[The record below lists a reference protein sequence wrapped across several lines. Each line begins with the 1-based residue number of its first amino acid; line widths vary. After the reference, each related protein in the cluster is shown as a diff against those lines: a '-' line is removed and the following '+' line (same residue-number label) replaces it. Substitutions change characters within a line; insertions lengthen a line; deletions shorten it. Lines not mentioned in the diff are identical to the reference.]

1 MTASGA
7 RPFGLPREARLR
19 GAGEFQALFERGK
32 RVERP
37 EFIALWIP
45 SPGRRKAGFTVSR
58 QLRGAVERNRA
69 RRRLREAYRR
79 QREALPPDISVVF
92 VGRPLVQRV
101 SFEVLVQS
109 LGEVL
114 TMLRRQGRA
123 SGARLGRPSEAT

>member
-1 MTASGA
+1 M
-7 RPFGLPREARLR
+7 
-19 GAGEFQALFERGK
+19 
-32 RVERP
+32 
-37 EFIALWIP
+37 
-45 SPGRRKAGFTVSR
+45 SR

-79 QREALPPDISVVF
+79 QREALPPDMSVVF
-92 VGRPLVQRV
+92 VGRPLIQRV

-123 SGARLGRPSEAT
+123 SDARLGRPSEAT